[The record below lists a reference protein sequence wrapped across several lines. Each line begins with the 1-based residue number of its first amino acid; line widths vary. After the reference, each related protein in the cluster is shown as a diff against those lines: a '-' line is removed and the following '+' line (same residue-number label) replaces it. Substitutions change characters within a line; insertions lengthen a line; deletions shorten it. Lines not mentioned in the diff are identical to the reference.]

1 MHSQKMFS
9 LAAPF
14 VLAAFAFGC
23 ARRAVAQT
31 GSSAKSRIAFIQSN
45 AHTPDGDVYTM
56 TPTGADE
63 RQLTNLGPNNSAF
76 WENWSADGRQIVF
89 SEFPK
94 SNNFNGQ
101 LWVMNADGSHQRLL
115 LGETAYHEETPSF
128 SPDGRWVVFTRCR
141 VAQEGCAIYRIRTNG
156 TELTAL
162 THFQKEVGDW
172 EPVYSPDG
180 SKIAF
185 TSFFRGGLLAAIY
198 LMDADGS
205 DIRALTPP
213 YIEATNPQ
221 WSRDGE
227 KIVFRNHFFNP
238 QNNDIWVIR
247 RDGSGLG
254 RLTGSTP
261 TDYELPSYIDLGP
274 SFSPDGEAV
283 VFDSFNISTNVDSIF
298 VISADGRSS
307 AQLLRRSAVR
317 PGNLPHAATPR
328 RTGMRMSARQ
338 LAREIE
344 HNAGWPRWSP
354 ELR

>member
-1 MHSQKMFS
+1 MHSRKIFS
-9 LAAPF
+9 LAATF
-14 VLAAFAFGC
+14 VLAACAFGC
-23 ARRAVAQT
+23 ARTAVAQT

-56 TPTGADE
+56 TPTGTDE

-76 WENWSADGRQIVF
+76 WEHWSADGRQIVF
-89 SEFPK
+89 SEFPT
-94 SNNFNGQ
+94 SNNFNGE
-101 LWVMNADGSHQRLL
+101 LWVMNADGSHQHLL
-115 LGETAYHEETPSF
+115 LRETAYDEEAPSF

-141 VAQEGCAIYRIRTNG
+141 VAQESCAIYRIRTNG
-156 TELTAL
+156 TELTAI
-162 THFQKEVGDW
+162 THFQKEIGDW

-185 TSFFRGGLLAAIY
+185 TGFSRGGLLVSIY

-205 DIRALTPP
+205 DIRLLTPP
-213 YIEATNPQ
+213 AFTAVNPQ

-247 RDGSGLG
+247 RDGSGLT
-254 RLTGSTP
+254 RLTGNIHTE
-261 TDYELPSYIDLGP
+261 YELQSYINEGP
-274 SFSPDGEAV
+274 SFSPDGQAV
-283 VFDSFNISTNVDSIF
+283 VFASRNLSTNTLGIF

-307 AQLLRRSAVR
+307 AQLLRR
-317 PGNLPHAATPR
+317 LAAPR
-328 RTGMRMSARQ
+328 RNPPHPAAGPRSGMRMSARQ

-344 HNAGWPRWSP
+344 HNAAWPRWSP
-354 ELR
+354 ELH